1 MPRTATR
8 NNSWDWR
15 APALLFGVALA
26 LRLIHLATVR
36 HSPFFTRLWL
46 DLAFFDEW
54 ARGIAAGNWLG
65 SGLFYQDPLY
75 PYFLGTLYAVFGH
88 KPTLA
93 VTFQLV
99 LGALVPVMVFDAVR
113 RSIGKAEAWV
123 AGLLAALYVPSIFY
137 EGLVLK
143 SWMDTFLAAAALAC
157 LALAIER
164 RSGTAWAGTGL
175 VFGIACLCRG
185 NLILVLPALALW
197 IWLDPSS
204 LPRRRRQDRLRA
216 AVAFVA
222 GAGLILGAVALRNRA
237 VSGEW
242 VLTTAQAGQNF
253 YLGNHP
259 WNLRG
264 ECDPPPFL
272 RTNPK
277 YEEADFTAEA
287 KRRSG
292 REMTATERS
301 RFWFREGVAWI
312 RSNPDRWLH
321 LTWLKLR
328 NFWGAYEIPDNI
340 DLYVYREYAP
350 VLRAPLAD
358 YGMVAPLA
366 LLGAAFSWRR
376 PGWVRALLV
385 FMGVYMTAVVL
396 FFVLS
401 RYRLTVLPAMFALAG
416 TGAVEG
422 WRRYRIAFLGPK
434 GQRRR
439 KPFVVATLLW
449 LAFACFVSL
458 PVRLPPDDPAFKLAK
473 TFHLPTREEKGTME
487 HFNLGVIYAKE
498 GNLPAAEEQLG
509 RAAEIAPG
517 EPKVQLELGKVLARS
532 GKTAEAIGAYRRAAA
547 LQPGN
552 ATTFHVLGILYK
564 RAGDLPDAQQAFQ
577 HALALDPRRKDT
589 AHELESL
596 GR

>member
-1 MPRTATR
+1 MSRTATR
-8 NNSWDWR
+8 KSSWDWR
-15 APALLFGVALA
+15 APALLFAVALA

-54 ARGIAAGNWLG
+54 AQEIAAGNWLG

-88 KPTLA
+88 KPALA
-93 VTFQLV
+93 VTLQLV
-99 LGALVPVMVFDAVR
+99 LGALVPVLVFDAVR

-157 LALAIER
+157 LALAVER
-164 RSGTAWAGTGL
+164 RSRTAWALTGL

-185 NLILVLPALALW
+185 NLILVLPALAIW

-204 LPRRRRQDRLRA
+204 VPQRRRQDRLEA

-222 GAGLILGAVALRNRA
+222 GAALILGAVAVRNRA

-259 WNLRG
+259 WTPRG
-264 ECDPPPFL
+264 EYEPPPFL

-287 KRRSG
+287 KRRTG
-292 REMTATERS
+292 VDMTPTERS
-301 RFWFREGVAWI
+301 RFWFREGMAWI
-312 RSNPDRWLH
+312 RAHPTRWVH
-321 LTWLKLR
+321 FTFLKLR
-328 NFWGAYEIPDNI
+328 YFWGAYEIPDNI

-358 YGMVAPLA
+358 FGLVAPLA
-366 LLGAAFSWRR
+366 LLGAALGFRR

-385 FMGVYMTAVVL
+385 FVGVYMTAVVL

-401 RYRLTVLPAMFALAG
+401 RYRLTALPALFAFAG
-416 TGAVEG
+416 IGTVELWNRG
-422 WRRYRIAFLGPK
+422 K
-434 GQRRR
+434 EVKRRR
-439 KPFVVATLLW
+439 KLTRSFAVAMGLW
-449 LAFACFVSL
+449 VAFACFVSL
-458 PVRLPPDDPAFKLAK
+458 PVRLPPDDPAFKLASALG
-473 TFHLPTREEKGTME
+473 LPTRAESVAVE
-487 HFNLGVIYAKE
+487 HFNLGVVYAKE
-498 GNLPAAEEQLG
+498 GSLAQAEEQLR
-509 RAAEIAPG
+509 RAVEEQPNH
-517 EPKVQLELGKVLARS
+517 PRTHLELGKVLARE
-532 GKTAEAIGAYRRAAA
+532 GKAQEAIAAFHRATE
-547 LQPGN
+547 LEPGN
-552 ATTFHVLGILYK
+552 ATTWHVLGILYK
-564 RAGDLPDAQQAFQ
+564 RVGDSADAAQAFQ
-577 HALALDPRRKDT
+577 QALTLDPGRKDS
-589 AHELESL
+589 ARELESL

>member
-1 MPRTATR
+1 
-8 NNSWDWR
+8 
-15 APALLFGVALA
+15 VALA

-54 ARGIAAGNWLG
+54 AQGIAAGHWLG

-88 KPTLA
+88 KPALA
-93 VTFQLV
+93 VTLQLV
-99 LGALVPVMVFDAVR
+99 LGALVPVLVFDAVR
-113 RSIGKAEAWV
+113 RSIGRAEAWV
-123 AGLLAALYVPSIFY
+123 AALLAALYVPSIFY

-143 SWMDTFLAAAALAC
+143 SWMDTFLATAALAC
-157 LALAIER
+157 LARAIER
-164 RSGTAWAGTGL
+164 RSRTAWGVTGFA
-175 VFGIACLCRG
+175 FGIACLCRG
-185 NLILVLPALALW
+185 NLILVLPVLALW

-204 LPRRRRQDRLRA
+204 LPGRRRQDRLGA
-216 AVAFVA
+216 AVTFVA
-222 GAGLILGAVALRNRA
+222 GAALILGATAVRNRA

-358 YGMVAPLA
+358 FGLVAPLA
-366 LLGAAFSWRR
+366 LLGAALGFRR

-385 FMGVYMTAVVL
+385 FVGVYMTAVVL

-401 RYRLTVLPAMFALAG
+401 RYRLTVLPALFSFAGMGTVELWNRGKEVKRRRRLTRSFALAMG
-416 TGAVEG
+416 
-422 WRRYRIAFLGPK
+422 
-434 GQRRR
+434 
-439 KPFVVATLLW
+439 LW
-449 LAFACFVSL
+449 VAFACFVSL
-458 PVRLPPDDPAFKLAK
+458 PVRLPPDDPAFKLASALG
-473 TFHLPTREEKGTME
+473 LPTRGESSLE
-487 HFNLGVIYAKE
+487 HFNLGVVYARE
-498 GNLPAAEEQLG
+498 GDLAHAEEQLR
-509 RAAEIAPG
+509 RAVEG
-517 EPKVQLELGKVLARS
+517 EPNHPRTHLELGKVLARE
-532 GKTAEAIGAYRRAAA
+532 GKTGEAIASFLRASR
-547 LQPGN
+547 LEPGN

-564 RAGDLPDAQQAFQ
+564 REGDRAGAERAFRQ
-577 HALALDPRRKDT
+577 ALAIDPQRKDT
-589 AHELESL
+589 ARELDSL
-596 GR
+596 SR

>member
-1 MPRTATR
+1 MAR
-8 NNSWDWR
+8 WK
-15 APALLFGVALA
+15 APVLLFGVALA
-26 LRLIHLATVR
+26 LRLAHLATVR

-54 ARGIAAGNWLG
+54 ARTIAAGNWLG

-75 PYFLGTLYAVFGH
+75 PYFLGAFYAVFGH
-88 KPTLA
+88 EPALA

-99 LGALVPVMVFDAVR
+99 LGSLVPVLVFDAVR
-113 RSIGKAEAWV
+113 RSIGNAQAWV
-123 AGLLAALYVPSIFY
+123 AGILAALYVPSIFY

-164 RSGTAWAGTGL
+164 RSRTTWAATGL

-197 IWLDPSS
+197 IWLDPSAI
-204 LPRRRRQDRLRA
+204 PARRRQDRLRA
-216 AVAFVA
+216 ALAFVA
-222 GAGLILGAVALRNRA
+222 GAGLVLGATALRNRA

-259 WNLRG
+259 WSPRG
-264 ECDPPPFL
+264 EYEPPPFL

-287 KRRSG
+287 RRRSG

-301 RFWFREGVAWI
+301 RFWFREGMAWI
-312 RSNPDRWLH
+312 RANPDRWLH
-321 LTWLKLR
+321 RSWLKLR
-328 NFWGAYEIPDNI
+328 YFWGAYEIPDNI

-358 YGMVAPLA
+358 FGLVAPLA
-366 LLGAAFSWRR
+366 LLGAALGFRR

-385 FMGVYMTAVVL
+385 FLGVYMTAVVL

-401 RYRLTVLPAMFALAG
+401 RYRLTALPALFAFAGMGTVELWNRGREVKRRRRLTGPFALAMG
-416 TGAVEG
+416 
-422 WRRYRIAFLGPK
+422 
-434 GQRRR
+434 
-439 KPFVVATLLW
+439 LW
-449 LAFACFVSL
+449 VAFACFVSL
-458 PVRLPPDDPAFKLAK
+458 PLRLPPDDPAFKLASALG
-473 TFHLPTREEKGTME
+473 LPTRAESVAVE
-487 HFNLGVIYAKE
+487 HFNLGVVYAKE
-498 GNLPAAEEQLG
+498 GSLTQAEEQLR
-509 RAAEIAPG
+509 RAVEE
-517 EPKVQLELGKVLARS
+517 EPNHPRTHLELGKVLARE
-532 GKTAEAIGAYRRAAA
+532 GKTEEALASFLRAAE
-547 LQPGN
+547 LEPGN
-552 ATTFHVLGILYK
+552 ATTFHVLGILYRREGD
-564 RAGDLPDAQQAFQ
+564 RAGAERAFRQ
-577 HALALDPRRKDT
+577 ALAIDPRRKDT
-589 AHELESL
+589 ARELESL